1 MLILSRKIGEALTI
15 GETVTIAVVGHNG
28 NQVRLGITAPKDCR
42 SIAQR
47 FSLASSL
54 KTDLQSERH
63 LSNRGSGVISRG
75 LGRGSGRVRCNRQRL
90 CSSPVDP
97 SYEAPLPAGAG
108 RG

>member
-75 LGRGSGRVRCNRQRL
+75 LWTTLRSGPVQ
-90 CSSPVDP
+90 SS
-97 SYEAPLPAGAG
+97 EALQFAG
-108 RG
+108 RSLL